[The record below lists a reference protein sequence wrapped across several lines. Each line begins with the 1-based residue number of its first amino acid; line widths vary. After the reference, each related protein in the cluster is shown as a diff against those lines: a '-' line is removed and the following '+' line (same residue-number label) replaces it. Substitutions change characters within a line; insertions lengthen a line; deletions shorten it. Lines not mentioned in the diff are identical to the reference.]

1 MLTLLSTSVKT
12 SYVGKTCV
20 WLSHLLYL
28 TDIICLNFT
37 PYHIN
42 IVKIRCLLYLFLFV
56 SNILKY
62 KIRHGVTSEFI
73 FPTNQSA
80 ISLQFITEYTPWAVV
95 RFVLLFN
102 CLTYDWMVKNELKI
116 IWHHLKRD
124 VVCCWLFNH
133 VFGVELRVMLF
144 PEPYFISHETKIR
157 LFIFWHGKSVFF
169 LHNLPNISG

>member
-1 MLTLLSTSVKT
+1 MLTLLTTSVKT

-28 TDIICLNFT
+28 TDKICLNFT

-42 IVKIRCLLYLFLFV
+42 IVKIRCLLYLLLFFG
-56 SNILKY
+56 NILKY
-62 KIRHGVTSEFI
+62 KIRHEVTSEFI

-102 CLTYDWMVKNELKI
+102 CLTYDWTIKNEWKI

-133 VFGVELRVMLF
+133 VFRGGVEGYVIPWTRF
-144 PEPYFISHETKIR
+144 YSTWNKNQIIYFLTWKIS
-157 LFIFWHGKSVFF
+157 IFSA
-169 LHNLPNISG
+169 